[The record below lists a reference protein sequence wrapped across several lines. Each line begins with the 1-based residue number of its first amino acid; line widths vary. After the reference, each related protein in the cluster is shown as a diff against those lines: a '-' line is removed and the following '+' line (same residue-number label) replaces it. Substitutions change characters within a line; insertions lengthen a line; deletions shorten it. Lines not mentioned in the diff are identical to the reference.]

1 MLRQVNKA
9 QLEAHR
15 LLSST
20 AGARSGAARASRS
33 ARRPAGPAD
42 FWVLEQHI
50 PRSLCACAKVLL
62 HVVAFN
68 VIMSHAPPVF
78 VLHHA
83 PRARQATVQPEAR
96 TRIIARISWLTG
108 RGQQSDFLSNAQI
121 MSSVTRY
128 WPELAS
134 LSSFARILKAYHP
147 FQIESYPPI

>member
-1 MLRQVNKA
+1 
-9 QLEAHR
+9 
-15 LLSST
+15 
-20 AGARSGAARASRS
+20 
-33 ARRPAGPAD
+33 
-42 FWVLEQHI
+42 
-50 PRSLCACAKVLL
+50 
-62 HVVAFN
+62 
-68 VIMSHAPPVF
+68 
-78 VLHHA
+78 
-83 PRARQATVQPEAR
+83 VQPEAR